1 MALLDDVKRHLDIL
15 SYDEHTNKKIMLI
28 IARAKNY
35 LRRFDPTLSDSDFEN
50 KNDFVNSMLLD
61 YCRYD
66 FSNASEDFSENY
78 KDEILFLR
86 NQYKVKM
93 YELEQSEE

>member
-15 SYDEHTNKKIMLI
+15 SSDEHINKKIELI

-35 LRRFDPTLSDSDFEN
+35 LRRFDPTLNDSDFN
-50 KNDFVNSMLLD
+50 DKNNFIHTMLLD

-66 FSNASEDFSENY
+66 FSNASEDFSVNY
-78 KDEILFLR
+78 KDEILYLR

-93 YELEQSEE
+93 YELEQSKE